1 MRNEL
6 REIRSYPDSLEYLS
20 SFSKQGASV
29 TDLTRFS
36 ALSEKLGSPEREL
49 RCIHVA
55 GTNGKGSV
63 TEYIAAALEECG
75 YKTGRFSSPYIVD
88 IRERIEI
95 NGGFISEEDFARLA
109 ERVRRA
115 EEQCE
120 NRAFSQFEILTAMC
134 FLYFREQGTDYA
146 VIEAGIGGTLDCTN
160 IIPCPEAAVITS
172 IGLDHT
178 AILGD
183 TEEKIAES
191 KSGIIKGGVCAAAA
205 GISGAAMG
213 VIEERC
219 AETGARLI
227 IPDTRELAVHDSGLR
242 GSSFAYKGREYKIK
256 MCGAHQIMNA
266 LTAIEALN
274 ALNGGFPYEKIAAG
288 LYKAALP
295 ARLELFSERS
305 PEIILDG
312 GHNPQAML
320 AAKEVLTSDSREKT
334 AVIGMIST
342 KDYKTALEIILPC
355 FKSAVFYDGFAD
367 NAVSAEKLAELGK
380 KARVNSYFTHN
391 IATALTTAF
400 SEEPELL
407 FIGGSLYMAAEF
419 RKLLSGESHEG
430 N

>member
-6 REIRSYPDSLEYLS
+6 REIHSYPESLKYLS

-36 ALSEKLGSPEREL
+36 ALAEKLGSPEKGL

-63 TEYIAAALEECG
+63 TEYIAAVLTECG

-95 NGGFISEEDFARLA
+95 DGEFIGEEDFTRLA
-109 ERVRRA
+109 ERVRQA
-115 EEQCE
+115 EECCE
-120 NRAFSQFEILTAMC
+120 NRAFSQFEILTAIC
-134 FLYFREQGTDYA
+134 FLYFEERGTDYA
-146 VIEAGIGGTLDCTN
+146 VIETGIGGTLDSTN
-160 IIPCPEAAVITS
+160 IIPCPEVAVITS

-183 TEEKIAES
+183 TEEKIAHS
-191 KSGIIKGGVCAAAA
+191 KSGIIKGGVCIAAA
-205 GISGAAMG
+205 GISEAALE
-213 VIEERC
+213 VIEHRC
-219 AETGARLI
+219 AKMGARLV
-227 IPDTRELAVHDSGLR
+227 IPDTRKLSVRGSGLN
-242 GSSFAYKGREYKIK
+242 GSSFCYKNREYRLK
-256 MCGAHQIMNA
+256 MCGSHQTLNA

-274 ALNGGFPYEKIAAG
+274 ALNVGLPDERIAAG

-295 ARLELFSERS
+295 ARLEYFPKHT
-305 PEIILDG
+305 PEVILDG

-320 AAKEVLTSDSREKT
+320 AAKEMLTADPREKT
-334 AVIGMIST
+334 AIIGMICT

-355 FKSAVFYDGFAD
+355 FKAAVFYDGFAD
-367 NAVSAEKLAELGK
+367 NAVNAEVLAGVGERAGI
-380 KARVNSYFTHN
+380 NSYFAHD
-391 IATALTTAF
+391 IRTALTIG
-400 SEEPELL
+400 SEDSEML

-419 RKLLSGESHEG
+419 RKFLLGERNEG
-430 N
+430 A

>member
-6 REIRSYPDSLEYLS
+6 RELRSYPESLEYLS

-36 ALSEKLGSPEREL
+36 ALSEKLGNPEKGL

-63 TEYIAAALEECG
+63 TEYIAAALAER
-75 YKTGRFSSPYIVD
+75 YKVGRFSSPYIVD
-88 IRERIEI
+88 VRERIEI
-95 NGGFISEEDFARLA
+95 NGEFIPQEDFTRLA
-109 ERVRRA
+109 ERVRQA

-120 NRAFSQFEILTAMC
+120 NRAFSQFEILTAIC
-134 FLYFREQGTDYA
+134 FLYFAEQRTDYA

-183 TEEKIAES
+183 TEEKIAQS
-191 KSGIIKGGVCAAAA
+191 KSGIIKGGICVAAA
-205 GISGAAMG
+205 GISKAAKE
-213 VIEERC
+213 VIERRC
-219 AETGARLI
+219 AETGARLTV
-227 IPDTRELAVHDSGLR
+227 PDARELTVHSGDLH
-242 GSSFAYKGREYKIK
+242 GSSFSYKGKKYMIK
-256 MCGAHQIMNA
+256 MCGAHQISNA
-266 LTAIEALN
+266 LTAIEVLN
-274 ALNGGFPYEKIAAG
+274 AATDLTYEEIAAG
-288 LYKAALP
+288 LSKAALP
-295 ARLELFSERS
+295 ARLELFAGRT

-320 AAKEVLTSDSREKT
+320 AAKEVLLTDPREKT

-367 NAVSAEKLAELGK
+367 NAVSARTLAELGE
-380 KARVNSYFTHN
+380 KAGITSYFTHD
-391 IATALTTAF
+391 IRTALTIAF
-400 SEEPELL
+400 YDDPGLL

-419 RKLLSGESHEG
+419 RKFLTGEAHER

>member
-1 MRNEL
+1 MRDEL
-6 REIRSYPDSLEYLS
+6 REIRSYSESLEYLS

-36 ALSEKLGSPEREL
+36 ALTEKLGNPERAL

-63 TEYIAAALEECG
+63 TEYIASALTECG

-95 NGGFISEEDFARLA
+95 DGKFIHEKDFARLA
-109 ERVRRA
+109 DRVRRA
-115 EEQCE
+115 EELCR
-120 NRAFSQFEILTAMC
+120 NRAFSQFEILTAIC
-134 FLYFREQGTDYA
+134 FLYFKERAVDYA
-146 VIEAGIGGTLDCTN
+146 VLETGIGGALDCTN
-160 IIPCPEAAVITS
+160 IIPRPEAAVITS

-191 KSGIIKGGVCAAAA
+191 KSGIIKGGVCVAAA
-205 GISGAAMG
+205 GISESAMS
-213 VIEERC
+213 VIRRRC
-219 AETGARLI
+219 GETGARLI
-227 IPDTRELAVHDSGLR
+227 IPDLRELSVSESGLG
-242 GSSFAYKGREYKIK
+242 GSAFVYKNKRYEVR
-256 MCGAHQIMNA
+256 MCGAHQTANA
-266 LTAIEALN
+266 LTAVEALN
-274 ALNGGFPYEKIAAG
+274 ALNVKLSDERAAAG

-295 ARLELFSERS
+295 ARLELFSDRT

-320 AAKEVLTSDSREKT
+320 AAKAVLTADPRVKT
-334 AVIGMIST
+334 AIIGMIST

-355 FKSAVFYDGFAD
+355 FKAAVFCDGFAD
-367 NAVSAEKLAELGK
+367 NAVSAETLAEIGER
-380 KARVNSYFTHN
+380 AGINSYFVHD
-391 IATALTTAF
+391 IRTALTIGGED
-400 SEEPELL
+400 SELL

-419 RKLLSGESHEG
+419 RKFLVGERNEG
-430 N
+430 A

>member
-6 REIRSYPDSLEYLS
+6 RELRSYSDSLEYLS

-36 ALSEKLGSPEREL
+36 ALAERLGSPEKGL
-49 RCIHVA
+49 RCIHVT

-63 TEYIAAALEECG
+63 TEYIAAALAER
-75 YKTGRFSSPYIVD
+75 YKMGRFSSPYIVD
-88 IRERIEI
+88 VRERIEI
-95 NGGFISEEDFARLA
+95 NGEFISEEDFTRLA

-115 EEQCE
+115 ERQCE

-134 FLYFREQGTDYA
+134 FLYFKERGTDYA
-146 VIEAGIGGTLDCTN
+146 VIEVGIGGTLDCTN
-160 IIPCPEAAVITS
+160 VIPCPEAAVITS

-183 TEEKIAES
+183 TEEKIAMS
-191 KSGIIKGGVCAAAA
+191 KSGIIKGGVCAAAS
-205 GISGAAMG
+205 GISRAAMD
-213 VIEERC
+213 VIERRC

-227 IPDTRELAVHDSGLR
+227 TPDTRELVVHSSDLH
-242 GSSFAYKGREYKIK
+242 GSRFCYKGKEYSIK
-256 MCGAHQIMNA
+256 MCGAHQIINA
-266 LTAIEALN
+266 LTAVETLN
-274 ALNGGFPYEKIAAG
+274 AATDLSHEEIAAG
-288 LYKAALP
+288 LSKAVLP
-295 ARLELFSERS
+295 ARLELFAERS

-320 AAKEVLTSDSREKT
+320 AAKEVLCADSREKT

-355 FKSAVFYDGFAD
+355 FKSAIFFDGFAD
-367 NAVSAEKLAELGK
+367 NAVSAEELAKLGE
-380 KARVNSYFTHN
+380 KAGVNSYFTHN
-391 IATALTTAF
+391 IRTALTIAF

-419 RKLLSGESHEG
+419 RKFLTGGAHEG